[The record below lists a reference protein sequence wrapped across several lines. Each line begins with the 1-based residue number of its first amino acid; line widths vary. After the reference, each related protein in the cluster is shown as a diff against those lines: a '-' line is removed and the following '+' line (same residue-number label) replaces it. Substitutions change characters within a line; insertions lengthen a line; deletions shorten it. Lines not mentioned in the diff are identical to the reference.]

1 MQVTDSSPLNIT
13 GGNLTI
19 ECWFKVNDPKAIW
32 RGLCGNYQS
41 GRGGYMLVYMGEGSI
56 GFYNGSP
63 PGGPTGGSDASDG
76 RWHHAVGVVDKGTM
90 ILYLDGVQVGSVA
103 ERRPVKSSTYPFEIG
118 RYSGVNAF
126 SGEIDDV
133 SVYDSALSVM
143 EIKKRYSDGRQ

>member
-1 MQVTDSSPLNIT
+1 
-13 GGNLTI
+13 
-19 ECWFKVNDPKAIW
+19 
-32 RGLCGNYQS
+32 
-41 GRGGYMLVYMGEGSI
+41 
-56 GFYNGSP
+56 
-63 PGGPTGGSDASDG
+63 
-76 RWHHAVGVVDKGTM
+76 VGVVDKGTM

-118 RYSGVNAF
+118 RYSGGNAF